1 MRFASL
7 GSGSEGN
14 GLIVHAGKTHLMLDC
29 GFGLAD
35 TSKRLARLALTPE
48 HINGIVVTHEH
59 DDHVG
64 GVARFARKHDIPVY
78 LTHGTL
84 MASGVACF
92 KGVEVNI
99 IDSHTALPVGD
110 IQLRPFP
117 VPHDAREPAQFV
129 FGDGDKSLGVLTDTG
144 VSTTHIEMMLSDVD
158 ALVLECNHDLDLLM
172 NSAYP
177 QSLKHRIAGRLG
189 HLDNGTA
196 SGLLRALVATRHAS
210 GRMQHVI
217 AAHLSTKNNTSALAR
232 RALAAALGCDDEW
245 IGVATQTDGFA
256 WREIT

>member
-14 GLIVHAGKTHLMLDC
+14 GLIVHAGNTHLMLDC

-35 TSKRLARLALTPE
+35 TTRRLGRLDLTPGQL
-48 HINGIVVTHEH
+48 NGIVVTHEH

-64 GVARFARKHDIPVY
+64 GVARFARKHDLPVY
-78 LTHGTL
+78 MTHGTL
-84 MASGVACF
+84 MATGVARF
-92 KGVEVNI
+92 KDVEVNI
-99 IDSHTALPVGD
+99 IDSHTPLPVGD

-144 VSTTHIEMMLSDVD
+144 VSTAHIETVLSAVD
-158 ALVLECNHDLDLLM
+158 ALVLECNHDLDMLM

-177 QSLKHRIAGRLG
+177 FALKQRISGRLG
-189 HLDNGTA
+189 HLDNSTA
-196 SGLLRALVATRHAS
+196 SGLLRALPKAM

-217 AAHLSTKNNTSALAR
+217 AAHLSRQNNTPALAR
-232 RALAAALGCDDEW
+232 HALAAALGCEDDW
-245 IGVATQTDGFA
+245 IGVATQDDGFD
-256 WREIT
+256 WREIS

>member
-14 GLIVHAGKTHLMLDC
+14 GLIVHAGGTHLMLDC
-29 GFGLAD
+29 GFGLAE
-35 TSKRLARLALTPE
+35 TVTRLQRLALAPGD
-48 HINGIVVTHEH
+48 INGIVVTHEH

-64 GVARFARKHDIPVY
+64 GVARFARKHDVPVF

-84 MASGVACF
+84 MAAGVARF
-92 KGVEVNI
+92 RDVEVNI
-99 IDSHTALPVGD
+99 IDSHCALPVGD

-129 FGDGDKSLGVLTDTG
+129 FSDGDKSLGVLTDTG
-144 VSTTHIEMMLSDVD
+144 VSTVHIETMLSAVD

-177 QSLKHRIAGRLG
+177 FSLKQRIAGRLG
-189 HLDNGTA
+189 HLDNNAA
-196 SGLLRALVATRHAS
+196 SNLLGALPKAR
-210 GRMQHVI
+210 GRLQHVI
-217 AAHLSTKNNTSALAR
+217 AAHLSKQNNTPALAR
-232 RALAAALGCDDEW
+232 RALASALGCDDAW
-245 IGVATQTDGFA
+245 IGVATQDEGFG
-256 WREIT
+256 WREIS